1 MSTPTHARNL
11 WRWSKAFIKDR
22 SDWPI
27 PLNPNNNHTGSRI
40 DDPDISSDI
49 TNHLQSIG
57 KYVHALDIVHYL
69 SNSETQKQL
78 SIKRVIS
85 LATAQRWMCK
95 MGYHWTKGP
104 SGKYIDGH
112 E

>member
-11 WRWSKAFIKDR
+11 WRWSKAFIKDH

-27 PLNPNNNHTGSRI
+27 PLNPNNNHTGSQI
-40 DDPDISSDI
+40 DDPDISADI

-78 SIKRVIS
+78 
-85 LATAQRWMCK
+85 
-95 MGYHWTKGP
+95 G
-104 SGKYIDGH
+104 
-112 E
+112 